1 MLYIMVVNNNVS
13 ANDLLLQAKKEINK
27 VPSGAVFL
35 VRDLF
40 KGYEWN
46 LYPRNIR
53 LVLGTLFL
61 NYVESENTSVLVL
74 EKTSSNQQKYKK
86 V

>member
-1 MLYIMVVNNNVS
+1 MNTKVS
-13 ANDLLLQAKKEINK
+13 ANDLLLQAKKELKN
-27 VPSGAVFL
+27 VPSGTTFL

-61 NYVESENTSVLVL
+61 NYVESENTSILVL

>member
-1 MLYIMVVNNNVS
+1 MNNNVK
-13 ANDLLLQAKKEINK
+13 ANDLLLQAKAELKN
-27 VPSGAVFL
+27 VPSGTTFL

-46 LYPRNIR
+46 KYPRNIR

-61 NYVESENTSVLVL
+61 NYVENENTSILVL

>member
-1 MLYIMVVNNNVS
+1 M
-13 ANDLLLQAKKEINK
+13 
-27 VPSGAVFL
+27 
-35 VRDLF
+35 F

-53 LVLGTLFL
+53 LVLGALFL
-61 NYVESENTSVLVL
+61 NYVESENTSILVL
-74 EKTSSNQQKYKK
+74 EKTFSNQQKYKK